1 MGNDLKGTGNNVGYL
16 VLKKVSKNL
25 PLLISSPTQTSC
37 PMLYLPASSSAPA
50 SSQDSPWAR
59 AGEVREQ
66 GGGESKAK
74 EGVTMGVRTSW
85 VLGHLKND
93 GCFVSFD

>member
-1 MGNDLKGTGNNVGYL
+1 MGNDLKGTGNRVGYL

-50 SSQDSPWAR
+50 SSQDCPWAR

-66 GGGESKAK
+66 GGERARLRR
-74 EGVTMGVRTSW
+74 V
-85 VLGHLKND
+85 
-93 GCFVSFD
+93 